1 MKKNKNRI
9 ISSIIIIFIILNVYY
24 SVLADENITNE
35 NKLNENKLNE
45 NSTENRTLTLQEQQ
59 NQVKENLNNANIQLQ
74 YVENE
79 LTSSLIQV
87 QKLQD
92 RIDQYQAKL
101 DEVNEKYQKL
111 QNQVEEHQKKLDTV
125 QESYNRKNEALK
137 QRLVAFYKSGS
148 INFLDV
154 LMDSNNII
162 DFVSRYYLIKKMTE
176 YDAKSM
182 EEIEKQKQ
190 EIEKVTNELKE
201 SKANMKLTKADAEQQ
216 TVVLTNTKTI
226 LENQISSLTESEQSL
241 KSQIDIYKKQQE
253 ELENLIQYA
262 IRSSTY
268 ELRYSG
274 GIMVWP
280 TLTTSYITSQYGS
293 RLHPIQGIIKNHAG
307 IDIGGSTGNPVYA
320 AADGVIIYSQY
331 NTGGYGNLVMIDHG
345 TNSEGVKIV
354 TLYGHGNKLL
364 RNVGESV
371 KQGELIMEMGSTGN
385 STGPHVHFEVRENG
399 VAVDPKKYLSSN
411 QD

>member
-24 SVLADENITNE
+24 SVLADENIT
-35 NKLNENKLNE
+35 NENKLNE

-92 RIDQYQAKL
+92 RIDKYQAKL

>member
-1 MKKNKNRI
+1 
-9 ISSIIIIFIILNVYY
+9 
-24 SVLADENITNE
+24 
-35 NKLNENKLNE
+35 
-45 NSTENRTLTLQEQQ
+45 
-59 NQVKENLNNANIQLQ
+59 
-74 YVENE
+74 
-79 LTSSLIQV
+79 
-87 QKLQD
+87 
-92 RIDQYQAKL
+92 
-101 DEVNEKYQKL
+101 
-111 QNQVEEHQKKLDTV
+111 
-125 QESYNRKNEALK
+125 
-137 QRLVAFYKSGS
+137 
-148 INFLDV
+148 
-154 LMDSNNII
+154 
-162 DFVSRYYLIKKMTE
+162 
-176 YDAKSM
+176 
-182 EEIEKQKQ
+182 
-190 EIEKVTNELKE
+190 
-201 SKANMKLTKADAEQQ
+201 MKLTKADAEQQ

>member
-24 SVLADENITNE
+24 SVLADENIT
-35 NKLNENKLNE
+35 NENKLNE

-79 LTSSLIQV
+79 LTNSLIQV

-182 EEIEKQKQ
+182 EEIEKQKH

-216 TVVLTNTKTI
+216 TVVLTNTKII